1 MIQIYRQDNI
11 DYRHNGD
18 MTLLPEEAIIHV
30 ILNGEWTANIEH
42 PIDLEG
48 RWKYIEENAV
58 VKMPSFNGIQL
69 FRIRSKEKKDSG
81 VSAELTPIFMDAKED
96 CFLVDVRPTNKSG
109 QEALDVMTEKTP
121 QYQAKSDIKKVS
133 TAYYQTMNL
142 IEAINGSDDNAFV
155 SRWGGEILYDN
166 YQVIIN
172 EKAGG
177 DYGVQVMYGKNIV
190 KDGFSEMVDMS
201 EVATRIVPKS
211 YNGYMIEGDTP
222 WVDSPLIEKYPT
234 IHYRTMKFEDVKM
247 REDAQEDDEEN
258 GVTIC
263 ETQKQLEEALK
274 KKCQEQYDE
283 GVDKP
288 KVTIEADMELLQN
301 TELYED
307 VKSLE
312 MVSLGDTVHCNHS
325 KLGIKSDARVIEL
338 EWDAVRNKLT
348 FVKLGEFQ
356 YNFLNNVSSV
366 MSRVDQSI
374 RSDGTVIGQQIQ
386 GMVPEEYVQILGI
399 DKMGICEFFSLLFI
413 LYELVSILK
422 NMTLCGLPVPTKI
435 KKWIQKFLD
444 DMTEELPKEAVQEL
458 HQCKKGEES

>member
-177 DYGVQVMYGKNIV
+177 DYGVQVMYGKNI
-190 KDGFSEMVDMS
+190 
-201 EVATRIVPKS
+201 TC
-211 YNGYMIEGDTP
+211 TP
-222 WVDSPLIEKYPT
+222 
-234 IHYRTMKFEDVKM
+234 
-247 REDAQEDDEEN
+247 
-258 GVTIC
+258 
-263 ETQKQLEEALK
+263 
-274 KKCQEQYDE
+274 
-283 GVDKP
+283 
-288 KVTIEADMELLQN
+288 
-301 TELYED
+301 
-307 VKSLE
+307 
-312 MVSLGDTVHCNHS
+312 
-325 KLGIKSDARVIEL
+325 
-338 EWDAVRNKLT
+338 
-348 FVKLGEFQ
+348 
-356 YNFLNNVSSV
+356 
-366 MSRVDQSI
+366 
-374 RSDGTVIGQQIQ
+374 
-386 GMVPEEYVQILGI
+386 
-399 DKMGICEFFSLLFI
+399 
-413 LYELVSILK
+413 
-422 NMTLCGLPVPTKI
+422 
-435 KKWIQKFLD
+435 
-444 DMTEELPKEAVQEL
+444 
-458 HQCKKGEES
+458 

>member
-177 DYGVQVMYGKNIV
+177 DYNLTTSAAGSSVLDAYQGKVLDGKKLNTANVINNLLTTEAGYALDARQGKKIEDQITELNGKLNRKITYDETETGEIVVGKKIYSKSIWQTHLPSNGTELFDLNLPSDTYYAWIDSGNSYIYKAGYSDIFPIPYINPRDGSWANCVGIKINAGKLAIFTSTDWTGYG
-190 KDGFSEMVDMS
+190 F
-201 EVATRIVPKS
+201 
-211 YNGYMIEGDTP
+211 
-222 WVDSPLIEKYPT
+222 
-234 IHYRTMKFEDVKM
+234 F
-247 REDAQEDDEEN
+247 
-258 GVTIC
+258 VTIKY
-263 ETQKQLEEALK
+263 TK
-274 KKCQEQYDE
+274 K
-283 GVDKP
+283 
-288 KVTIEADMELLQN
+288 
-301 TELYED
+301 
-307 VKSLE
+307 
-312 MVSLGDTVHCNHS
+312 
-325 KLGIKSDARVIEL
+325 
-338 EWDAVRNKLT
+338 
-348 FVKLGEFQ
+348 
-356 YNFLNNVSSV
+356 
-366 MSRVDQSI
+366 
-374 RSDGTVIGQQIQ
+374 
-386 GMVPEEYVQILGI
+386 
-399 DKMGICEFFSLLFI
+399 
-413 LYELVSILK
+413 
-422 NMTLCGLPVPTKI
+422 
-435 KKWIQKFLD
+435 
-444 DMTEELPKEAVQEL
+444 
-458 HQCKKGEES
+458 